1 MCSICLRWPLHS
13 TCQLLGTFVNGDP
26 DFDKKTLYGPSAV
39 RPNGKYRVFVLTGAQ
54 VLIAKKV
61 LFTLCQG
68 P

>member
-1 MCSICLRWPLHS
+1 MLINVLYMLAMALAFHG
-13 TCQLLGTFVNGDP
+13 QLLGTFVNGDP
-26 DFDKKTLYGPSAV
+26 DFAL